1 MGLKRARLF
10 RRICGLDP
18 FQRIPRRLRTVC
30 WNRSEGFD
38 SMAVGTVAE
47 QTQVAGIQAARRAF
61 LGLHYEG
68 SRSGRAA
75 LPRGPRTKNRLH
87 RRPMVARG

>member
-1 MGLKRARLF
+1 
-10 RRICGLDP
+10 
-18 FQRIPRRLRTVC
+18 
-30 WNRSEGFD
+30 
-38 SMAVGTVAE
+38 MAVGTVAE

-75 LPRGPRTKNRLH
+75 LPRGPRAKNRLH
-87 RRPMVARG
+87 RRPMVARGGLARVRPFTWLPPAVTSGLVHA

>member
-1 MGLKRARLF
+1 
-10 RRICGLDP
+10 
-18 FQRIPRRLRTVC
+18 
-30 WNRSEGFD
+30 
-38 SMAVGTVAE
+38 MAVGTVAE

-75 LPRGPRTKNRLH
+75 LPGGNRARNRLH
-87 RRPMVARG
+87 R